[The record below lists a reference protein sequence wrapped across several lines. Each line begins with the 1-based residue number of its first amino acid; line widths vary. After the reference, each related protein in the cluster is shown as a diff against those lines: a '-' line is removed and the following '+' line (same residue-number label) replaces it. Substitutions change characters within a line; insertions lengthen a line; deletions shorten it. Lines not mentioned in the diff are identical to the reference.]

1 MATML
6 KDLSKEL
13 ADAVERAGGS
23 LVRVEARRRLPATG
37 VIWSAEGLIVT
48 ASHVVEREEDLTLGL
63 PDGSEAPA
71 TFVGR
76 DPGTDLALLKT
87 EAKGL
92 TAADWGEAD
101 ELRVGNLVLALGRPG
116 RTAQATLGVLSA
128 RGQGWRT
135 PLGGEIDLFLR
146 TDALMAPGFSGG
158 PLAGASGKVYGVL
171 SSALSREA
179 GIAIPTATVR
189 RVAADLVA
197 HGRIRRGYLGVGAQP
212 AQLPEDLAAKVGQ
225 ETGLLL
231 ISVEPG
237 SPAAQAGLM
246 LGDVIV
252 GMDGQPTRHMHDL
265 LGLLRGD
272 RVGSSVGLRVVRA
285 GKIEEKKVT
294 IGERP

>member
-13 ADAVERAGGS
+13 ADAVEKAGGS
-23 LVRVEARRRLPATG
+23 LVRVEARRRLPASG
-37 VIWSAEGLIVT
+37 VVWSAEGMIVT
-48 ASHVVEREEDLTLGL
+48 ASHVVEREEDLTLGF

-116 RTAQATLGVLSA
+116 RTAQATLGVLS
-128 RGQGWRT
+128 
-135 PLGGEIDLFLR
+135 
-146 TDALMAPGFSGG
+146 
-158 PLAGASGKVYGVL
+158 
-171 SSALSREA
+171 SALSREA

-189 RVAADLVA
+189 RVAADLAA

-212 AQLPEDLAAKVGQ
+212 AQLPEDLAGKVGQ

-272 RVGSSVGLRVVRA
+272 RVGSSVGVRVVRG
-285 GKIEEKKVT
+285 GKIEEKNVT

>member
-1 MATML
+1 MATLL

-13 ADAVERAGGS
+13 ADAVEKAGGS

-37 VIWSAEGLIVT
+37 VVWSAEGLVVT
-48 ASHVVEREEDLTLGL
+48 ASHVVEQEEDIKFGL
-63 PDGSEAPA
+63 PDGSEAA
-71 TFVGR
+71 AVFVGR

-92 TAADWGEAD
+92 TAADWGDPD
-101 ELRVGNLVLALGRPG
+101 ELRVGNMVLALGRPG
-116 RTAQATLGVLSA
+116 RTVQATLGILSA

-158 PLAGASGKVYGVL
+158 PLVGSSGRVYGVL

-189 RVAADLVA
+189 RVAGDLA
-197 HGRIRRGYLGVGAQP
+197 THGRVRRGYLGVGAQP
-212 AQLPEDLAAKVGQ
+212 ARLPADLSEKVGQ

-237 SPAAQAGLM
+237 SPAAEAGLM

-252 GMDGQPTRHMHDL
+252 GMDGQSTRHMPDL
-265 LGLLRGD
+265 LGLLSGD
-272 RVGSSVGLRVVRA
+272 RVGSSVAVRVVRA
-285 GKIEEKKVT
+285 GKIEERKIKV
-294 IGERP
+294 GERP